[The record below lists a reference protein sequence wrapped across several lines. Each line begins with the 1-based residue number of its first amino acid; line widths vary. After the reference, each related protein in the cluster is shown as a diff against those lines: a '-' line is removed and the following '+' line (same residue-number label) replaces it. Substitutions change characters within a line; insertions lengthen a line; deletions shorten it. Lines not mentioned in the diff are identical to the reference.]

1 MIGYN
6 KCIIVRENAIVSP
19 ATIEAIWERWKI
31 WLNIISA
38 TIMANLCKLSY
49 HKYQARPKWF
59 YYLLAMRLIEK
70 SSDKKNICDLRWWKA
85 IINRSFTYFAKVAVR
100 QARVFDWWK
109 KSTRTTTWSSTNNS
123 KREKQWH
130 RHTLMI
136 SLIQPHNNSVT
147 NVVVLCD
154 RVNQL
159 GPPIDR
165 I

>member
-1 MIGYN
+1 MQCATIKNIYIAMIGYN

-109 KSTRTTTWSSTNNS
+109 KKYTNNNMEFHQQFKAWKTMTS
-123 KREKQWH
+123 
-130 RHTLMI
+130 TYSNDI
-136 SLIQPHNNSVT
+136 SYT
-147 NVVVLCD
+147 AT
-154 RVNQL
+154 
-159 GPPIDR
+159 
-165 I
+165 